1 MPISRFILTRTLS
14 YLQLYWILAR
24 LIVPV
29 AILTEALS
37 RLGVIR
43 AIAPAFGPVMAI
55 YDLPPELGLAWLT
68 GLLIGIWGAIPLIFA
83 LVPAG
88 DLTVADITILSSL
101 LLFAHALPVEQG
113 ILRRTGARLVT
124 TTLIRVGGGMV
135 YAGIL
140 YQISAA
146 TGWMQTPIDAVW
158 TPMAGVEG
166 WAGFLIGL
174 AETMGWMLVVLLA
187 LAWGIEILRL
197 TGVMDMLN
205 RVVDPVL
212 RLAGISGEARQFAV
226 IGALLGISY
235 GGGMMIREAQS
246 GLIPPRQ
253 IVAACVFMGFSHA
266 IIEDTAI
273 VMAIGAN
280 GWAVGVGRLVF
291 AIAATALV
299 VRLLNRMPER
309 WFRRCCFASDGTVPG
324 ARPAQPQGDAA

>member
-1 MPISRFILTRTLS
+1 MTILDYITRKTLS
-14 YLQLYWILAR
+14 YLQLYWMLLR

-43 AIAPAFGPVMAI
+43 AIAPAFGPVMAL

-83 LVPAG
+83 LVPVSE
-88 DLTVADITILSSL
+88 LTVADITILSSL
-101 LLFAHALPVEQG
+101 LLFAHALPIEQG
-113 ILRRTGARLVT
+113 FLRRSGARLMATV
-124 TTLIRVGGGMV
+124 LIRVGGGMID
-135 YAGIL
+135 AGIL
-140 YQISAA
+140 YQVSAA
-146 TGWMQTPIDAVW
+146 TGWMQAPIAAVW
-158 TPMAGVEG
+158 TPMAGTEG
-166 WAGFLIGL
+166 WTSFLIGL
-174 AETMGWMLVVLLA
+174 TETMGWMLVVLLA

-197 TGVMDMLN
+197 TGVMDLLN
-205 RVVDPVL
+205 RLVDPVL

-253 IVAACVFMGFSHA
+253 IVAACVFMGFTHA

-273 VMAIGAN
+273 VMAIGAD
-280 GWAVGVGRLVF
+280 GWAVGFGRLVF

-299 VRLLNRMPER
+299 VRVLNRMPEQVFRR
-309 WFRRCCFASDGTVPG
+309 WFFAAPG
-324 ARPAQPQGDAA
+324 VTSPGPSGQPQGDTV